1 MKRSPREAAESWRKI
16 SRRALFLGGL
26 QLAFTGIL
34 ALRMRHLQ
42 IEQAGQLRLLAEE
55 NRVNI
60 RLLPPARGLIFD
72 RNGLQLT
79 VNERNYK
86 AVIVKEDAGDVEEI
100 LKRLS
105 RLIPLSGE
113 DLQRVLR
120 ETARHPPF
128 VPVTV
133 AGRLSWESISVIAVN
148 APALPGVATEVG
160 LSREYP
166 IGSDM
171 AHVVGYVG
179 PVSDYDLGRI
189 DDPDPLLQLPRFQI
203 GKSGVEA
210 KLERT
215 LRGRA
220 GTRRIEVS
228 AAGRVMRE
236 LDRREGEPG
245 SELQLTV
252 DAALQNFAL
261 ARLGSESASAVVL
274 DTGTGDILAAASAP
288 SFDPNKFVRG
298 ISQADYRGLTEN
310 RYRPLVGKAVQGAY
324 PPGSTFKMVT
334 ALAALE
340 SGVVAPEETVR
351 CVGHVELGRRRFQCW
366 KRGGHGK
373 VDLNESLKQSCDVYY
388 YELAQRVGIDRIGE
402 MALRLGLGRKFDLPM
417 SAVSAGLVPTRTWK
431 RKNRGEDW
439 RVGDTL
445 NAAIGQG
452 YVLASPLQLA
462 VMAARIATGR
472 VIIPRLVKSIDG
484 IEQPLSGGESL
495 GIDENVL
502 SRIRQAMYDAS
513 NSRRGTAYGSRIVG
527 EFFRMAAKTGTSQV
541 RSALVRNQDVPWE
554 QRDHALFVC
563 YAPVEAPRYA
573 VSVVVEHGGSGAEA
587 AAPIARDIMLHAL
600 HGGYPPLEAYPV
612 EDREGI
618 RGLRETLR
626 LRDPGTL
633 RHRSGR
639 A

>member
-1 MKRSPREAAESWRKI
+1 MKRSPREVAESWRKI
-16 SRRALFLGGL
+16 SRRALVLGGM
-26 QLAFTGIL
+26 QLAITGGL

-42 IEQAGQLRLLAEE
+42 VERADRFRLLAEE

-79 VNERNYK
+79 VNARNYK
-86 AVIVKEDAGDVEEI
+86 AVIVKEDAGDVEKV
-100 LKRLS
+100 LARLS
-105 RLIPLSGE
+105 RLIPLAEE
-113 DLQRVLR
+113 DLQHTLR
-120 ETARHPPF
+120 EIDRRPPF

-133 AGRLSWESISVIAVN
+133 AGRLTWESVSVIAVN

-166 IGSDM
+166 IGADM

-215 LRGRA
+215 LRGKA

-236 LDRREGEPG
+236 LGRRDGEPG
-245 SELQLTV
+245 AELQLTV
-252 DAALQNFAL
+252 DAALQNFSV

-274 DTGTGDILAAASAP
+274 DAGTGDILAAASAP

-298 ISQADYRGLTEN
+298 ISQVDYRGLTEN
-310 RYRPLVGKAVQGAY
+310 RYRPLVGKAVQGVY
-324 PPGSTFKMVT
+324 PPGSTFKMIT

-340 SGVVAPEETVR
+340 AGVVAPEETIR
-351 CVGHVELGRRRFQCW
+351 CLGHVELGRRRFQCW
-366 KRGGHGK
+366 KRGGHGN
-373 VDLNESLKQSCDVYY
+373 VDLNTSLQQSCDVYY

-417 SAVSAGLVPTRTWK
+417 SAVGAGLVPTRAWK

-472 VIIPRLVKSIDG
+472 TVVPRLVKSVDG
-484 IEQPLSGGESL
+484 IEQPIPGGAPL
-495 GIDENVL
+495 GFDDDVL
-502 SRIRQAMYDAS
+502 RWIRHAMYDAS
-513 NSRRGTAYGSRIVG
+513 NSRRGTAYGSRIA
-527 EFFRMAAKTGTSQV
+527 EEAFRMAGKTGTSQV
-541 RSALVRNQDVPWE
+541 RNALVRNQDVPWE

-563 YAPVEAPRYA
+563 YAPFEAPKYT
-573 VSVVVEHGGSGAEA
+573 VSVVVEHGGSGAET
-587 AAPIARDIMLHAL
+587 AAPIARDIVLHAL
-600 HGGYPPLEAYPV
+600 HGGYPPLEAYPAG
-612 EDREGI
+612 DREEI
-618 RGLRETLR
+618 RGMRETLP
-626 LRDPGTL
+626 LRDLETL